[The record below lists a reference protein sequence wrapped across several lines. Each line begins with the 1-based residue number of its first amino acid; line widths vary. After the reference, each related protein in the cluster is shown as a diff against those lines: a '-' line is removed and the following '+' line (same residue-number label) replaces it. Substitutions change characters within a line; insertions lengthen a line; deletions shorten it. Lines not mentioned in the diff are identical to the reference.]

1 VYLIRKTIMI
11 KYRNQ
16 LSDIF
21 QSNNILAKGV
31 EIGVGKGEH
40 AKTILSKYLGH
51 LYLVDPWIMQDP
63 QEYEDTTNY
72 EDHQSNLYTC
82 ATNLSEYQS
91 RYTIVRKK
99 SPLAADDFEN
109 ESLDF
114 VYIDAN
120 HKYSFVKADIEA
132 WFPKVRTGGII
143 SGHDYFNNW
152 DDITDIAPNGIDKYV
167 FNPEGIKLATFGVN
181 PAVDEFCAQNN
192 YIAQTTKY
200 ELFSSWYF
208 IK

>member
-1 VYLIRKTIMI
+1 MI
-11 KYRNQ
+11 KYRAQ
-16 LSDIF
+16 LSDLF
-21 QSNNILAKGV
+21 QTHNLLGKGV
-31 EIGVGKGEH
+31 EVGVGKGGH
-40 AKTILSKYLGH
+40 AKVILSKYLGH
-51 LYLVDPWIMQDP
+51 LYLVDLWAMQDP
-63 QEYEDTTNY
+63 QEYEDITNS
-72 EDHQSNLYTC
+72 EDHESNLYLC

-99 SPLAADDFEN
+99 SPLATNDFQN

-132 WFPKVRTGGII
+132 WFPKVRTGGIV

-152 DDITDIAPNGIDKYV
+152 DDITDVAPNGIDKYI
-167 FNPEGIKLATFGVN
+167 FNAEGIKLGAFGTN

-192 YIAQTTKY
+192 YTLQTTKY
-200 ELFSSWYF
+200 EWFGSWYF

>member
-1 VYLIRKTIMI
+1 MI
-11 KYRNQ
+11 KYRAQ
-16 LSDIF
+16 LSDLF
-21 QSNNILAKGV
+21 QTHNLLGKGV
-31 EIGVGKGEH
+31 EVGVGKGEH
-40 AKTILSKYLGH
+40 AKVILSKYLGH
-51 LYLVDPWIMQDP
+51 LYLVDLWAMQDP
-63 QEYEDTTNY
+63 QEYEDITNS
-72 EDHQSNLYTC
+72 EDHESNLYLC

-99 SPLAADDFEN
+99 SLFAASDFEN

-120 HKYSFVKADIEA
+120 LKYSSVKADIEA

-152 DDITDIAPNGIDKYV
+152 EDITDIAPNGIDKYV
-167 FNPEGIKLATFGVN
+167 FNVEGVKLAAFGVN

-192 YIAQTTKY
+192 YTVQTTKY
-200 ELFSSWYF
+200 EWFASWYF